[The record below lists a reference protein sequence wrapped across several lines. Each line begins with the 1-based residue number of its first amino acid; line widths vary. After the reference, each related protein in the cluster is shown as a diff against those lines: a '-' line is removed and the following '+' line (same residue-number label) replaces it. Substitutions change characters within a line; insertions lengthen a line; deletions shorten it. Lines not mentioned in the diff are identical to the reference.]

1 MSIKYDGED
10 YQKHD
15 WKNYAF
21 YTCVHILYL
30 QANSISPEP
39 TRPMPTH
46 VPTRLCR
53 NDHYK
58 TIIPI
63 QYAKT
68 RRKKGFY
75 LADYYYAVPA

>member
-1 MSIKYDGED
+1 MSFTDDGEN
-10 YQKHD
+10 YPKID
-15 WKNYAF
+15 WTQYAF
-21 YTCVHILYL
+21 YTCVHI